1 MEEVMLWVEEVEK
14 LWLKVILPQICL
26 DRQPRI
32 DLECIIRQ
40 GKN

>member
-26 DRQPRI
+26 DRHPWI